1 MGGVILTKTH
11 RSPHSVKRMNFR
23 REKNPAAHN
32 AAYNAAHNA
41 AHNAAELSQLSHR
54 NKNQPKPA
62 QHKPNQINQNQ
73 PRPTK
78 TNQNQ
83 PNQT

>member
-41 AHNAAELSQLSHR
+41 AHNAAEQTL
-54 NKNQPKPA
+54 PEA
-62 QHKPNQINQNQ
+62 QRTQGIESI
-73 PRPTK
+73 T
-78 TNQNQ
+78 
-83 PNQT
+83 